1 MAANALKE
9 LAHMQLG
16 IDNIKKA
23 QKELDTSTMEGR
35 VTYEAYGQQIKA
47 NTKLYQAKQKEIQI
61 ISSKSL

>member
-1 MAANALKE
+1 
-9 LAHMQLG
+9 MQLG